1 MNIDEL
7 LREQGER
14 WQAPDLGAPDLDAAL
29 GQRRRRTTVWL
40 STVAAVCALAIGGAV
55 WATRPATE
63 VPAVPAPL
71 SSPSVTPPAAASP
84 SPTPTPTTDVPVDRI
99 ARVAVKVI
107 DENSLGAP
115 LTEAEVVGTTL
126 GEVVEGVAVGGDRP
140 VWVVQAT
147 GTFRCGEFSY
157 CSRSRGGTGTGPILQ
172 VIIRQSDLS
181 ILHTATFGIA
191 TKLTDLGPV
200 FGIDLDAAR

>member
-14 WQAPDLGAPDLDAAL
+14 WQAPHPGEPDLGVAL
-29 GQRRRRTTVWL
+29 GRRRRRTTAGL
-40 STVAAVCALAIGGAV
+40 SAVAAVCALAIGGAV

-71 SSPSVTPPAAASP
+71 SSPSVTPTAVWPHVP
-84 SPTPTPTTDVPVDRI
+84 PPIVDVPTKRI
-99 ARVAVKVI
+99 AKVAVKVI

-126 GEVVEGVAVGGDRP
+126 GEVVEGVAVGGNRP

-200 FGIDLDAAR
+200 FSVDLDAAR

>member
-14 WQAPDLGAPDLDAAL
+14 WQAPDLGEPDLGAAL
-29 GQRRRRTTVWL
+29 GRRRRAAVGL
-40 STVAAVCALAIGGAV
+40 ATVAAVCALAIGGAV

-71 SSPSVTPPAAASP
+71 SSPSVTPTVAASP
-84 SPTPTPTTDVPVDRI
+84 SPTTAPTTDVPIDRI
-99 ARVAVKVI
+99 AKAAVKII
-107 DENSLGAP
+107 DEYSLGAP
-115 LTEAEVVGTTL
+115 LAEAEVVGTTV
-126 GEVVEGVAVGGDRP
+126 GQVVEGVAAGGNRP

-157 CSRSRGGTGTGPILQ
+157 CSRARGGTGAGPILR
-172 VIIRQSDLS
+172 VILRQSDLS
-181 ILHTATFGIA
+181 VLHTATFGIA
-191 TKLTDLGPV
+191 TDLTDLGPV
-200 FGIDLDAAR
+200 FSVDLAAAR